1 MSKKRSYKRQSVNE
15 VDRDWLRDRAVGHGD
30 AGATVGLDVAKHEIV
45 VCVRWA
51 DGWFER
57 PWSVKNPTEIGLLI
71 ELLQQLKEICGSLT
85 IGMESTGTYGDA
97 VRRAMTE
104 AFLEVHRISGK
115 SVSDYK
121 EIFDGV
127 PSQHDGKDA
136 AMIAELTH
144 FGKGTA
150 WPYSPLSKA
159 DQRLRHQVLRMDAFR
174 LQATQWTNRLEG
186 LMARHWPEVTA
197 LLRLSRK
204 TFLQMLQTYGSP
216 AALAA
221 DPEAARRMYRWSCS
235 KLKPEKIDCV
245 LESART
251 TRGLPVGEAERCW
264 IQEIA
269 GEVLSALKEM
279 EACKKQLQEIASQH
293 AAMKKYVKAV
303 GPATLCVIW
312 ATVGDPRQY
321 ESSGAFLK
329 ALGLNLKEIS
339 SGKRQGELAIAKR
352 GPGLARKWLYLWSL
366 RAVQLPELHDW
377 YQAFQQE
384 GKRSKK
390 KPKSHRKMKGIV
402 ALMRKLCRSLWYAMR
417 CELEFDYQ
425 QVFPGK
431 PLSRQGVLPPGRA
444 VGADA
449 VDEPSLRLDKRAR
462 PSPSPSI
469 GPGQASVGPM

>member
-1 MSKKRSYKRQSVNE
+1 MSKKRLYQRQSVNE

-30 AGATVGLDVAKHEIV
+30 AGTTVGLDVAKHEIV

-97 VRRAMTE
+97 VRLAMTA
-104 AFLEVHRISGK
+104 AFLEVHRVNGK

-144 FGKGTA
+144 FGKGTP
-150 WPYSPLSKA
+150 WPYSPLSEA
-159 DQRLRHQVLRMDAFR
+159 DQKLRHQILRMDAFR

-186 LMARHWPEVTA
+186 LMARHWPEVTR
-197 LLRLSRK
+197 LLPLSSK
-204 TFLQMLQTYGSP
+204 TFLKALETYGSP

-221 DPEAARRMYRWSCS
+221 DPEAAQRMYCWSCS
-235 KLKPEKIDCV
+235 NLKPKKIDRV
-245 LESART
+245 LETART
-251 TRGLPVGEAERCW
+251 THGLPVGAAERCW

-269 GEVLSALKEM
+269 SEALSALKEM
-279 EACKKQLQEIASQH
+279 EACKKQLQEMASQH
-293 AAMKKYVKAV
+293 KEMKKYVKAV
-303 GPATLCVIW
+303 GPITLCVIW

-321 ESSGAFLK
+321 GSSGAFLK

-339 SGKRQGELAIAKR
+339 SGKRKGELGIAKR

-366 RAVQLPELHDW
+366 RAVQRPELHDW

-384 GKRSKK
+384 GKRSKGK
-390 KPKSHRKMKGIV
+390 SNSHRKMKGII
-402 ALMRKLCRSLWYAMR
+402 ALMRKLCRSLWYTMR
-417 CELEFDYQ
+417 CDLEFDYE

-431 PLSRQGVLPPGRA
+431 PLARQGVLPPARA
-444 VGADA
+444 VGSGAA
-449 VDEPSLRLDKRAR
+449 AEPSLRLDKKDR
-462 PSPSPSI
+462 PAPSPSI
-469 GPGQASVGPM
+469 GPRQASVGPM